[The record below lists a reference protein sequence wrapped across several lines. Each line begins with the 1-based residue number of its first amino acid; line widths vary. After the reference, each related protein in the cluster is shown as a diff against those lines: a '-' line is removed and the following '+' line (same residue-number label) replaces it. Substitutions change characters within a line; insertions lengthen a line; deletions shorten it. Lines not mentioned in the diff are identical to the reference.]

1 MAMQAPFEGL
11 IGTTMSRPF
20 IADVASRWAAP
31 LLNLRIGVRLAW
43 AFAGVFLLMATMAV
57 FATLNMADM
66 NQRMIHITEG
76 NNQQIASVTAM
87 IESVSQRAIALRN
100 IALLTDADL
109 KKQELASIDEAAKA
123 YSDAETRLLALIVRF
138 NASEAEKALI
148 EAIQRSDKVTRG
160 LMAQAAEL
168 GVAGKTEEAVEFLM
182 EKVRPRQ
189 ARWITVLQTM
199 AGLQAKTSSE
209 YTADAG
215 AAYQKARLALWA
227 FVGAAL
233 VSGMTLAWLVTRSI
247 TVPIHEAVRLARVA
261 ATGDLTAR
269 TTMRRRDETGDLL
282 SALAAMNENLARVV
296 TEVRQGSENIAE
308 GSSEIAAG
316 NGDLSQRTERQ
327 AASLEQTAA
336 SMEQM
341 RATVHNSLQSAVQ
354 ANAMAESAS
363 AAAIKGSAA
372 FGNVVQTMQQ
382 ISGSS
387 KRIADII
394 GTIDGIAFQTN
405 ILALNAAVE
414 AARAGEQGR
423 GFAVVASEVRSL
435 AQRSAAAAREI
446 KQLIG
451 ASTDSVQ
458 SGSLLVDAASGTMK
472 DIVVQVGRVAELIRE
487 INGATQEQTTGIDQV
502 SAAVTDLDRVTQ
514 QNAALVEESA
524 AAAESLKD
532 QTSRLLAAVSVFKID
547 APTA

>member
-1 MAMQAPFEGL
+1 M
-11 IGTTMSRPF
+11 GTTMPRRSIASASSRL
-20 IADVASRWAAP
+20 ASP
-31 LLNLRIGVRLAW
+31 LLNLRIGVRLAL
-43 AFAGVFLLMATMAV
+43 AFAGVFFLMAVMAV

-66 NQRMIHITEG
+66 NRRMVHITEG
-76 NNQQIASVTAM
+76 NNQQIASVNAM
-87 IESVSQRAIALRN
+87 MESVNQRAIALRN
-100 IALLTDADL
+100 LALLKDADL

-123 YSDAETRLLALIVRF
+123 YGEAETKLLALIERF
-138 NASEAEKALI
+138 DASEAEKALI

-168 GVAGKTEEAVEFLM
+168 GMAGKTEEAVDFLM

-189 ARWITVLQTM
+189 TRWITVLQTM
-199 AGLQAKTSSE
+199 SGLQAKTSGE
-209 YTADAG
+209 FAADG
-215 AAYQKARLALWA
+215 SMAYHKARLALWI
-227 FVGAAL
+227 FVSAAL
-233 VSGMTLAWLVTRSI
+233 LFGMALAWLVTRSI
-247 TVPIHEAVRLARVA
+247 TAPIQEAVRLARVA

-269 TTMRRRDETGDLL
+269 TTMHRRDETGDLL

-296 TEVRQGSENIAE
+296 SDVRQGSENIAQ

-327 AASLEQTAA
+327 AASLQQTAA

-363 AAAIKGSAA
+363 AAAVKGGAV
-372 FGNVVQTMQQ
+372 FGDVVQTMQQ

-394 GTIDGIAFQTN
+394 GTIDSIAFQTN

-451 ASTDSVQ
+451 ASSDSVKC
-458 SGSLLVDAASGTMK
+458 GSRLVDAAAESMQ
-472 DIVVQVGRVAELIRE
+472 DIVVQVGRVAVLIRE
-487 INGATQEQTTGIDQV
+487 INAATQEQTTGINQV
-502 SAAVTDLDRVTQ
+502 SDAVTDLDRVTQ

-524 AAAESLKD
+524 AAAESLRD
-532 QTSRLLAAVSVFKID
+532 QTTRLLASVSVFRVD
-547 APTA
+547 TQPA